1 MSVPYKGITLDRTLR
16 LYGNGKLPLSIL
28 KQVHCGGTMYGP
40 AAWWFNVMWDDAK
53 KAGITLKATG
63 RGYRPYG
70 SQEAMFLDRYSR
82 TPTLRKPVVTR
93 KWKGHTWWLKRG
105 KSRGGWRWT
114 SRCLRPPLHGWSTTP
129 PATGSTFRVRS
140 TCRPANPTPNT
151 KRGIGSFA
159 TFSPNQPVSGDIH
172 N

>member
-1 MSVPYKGITLDRTLR
+1 VSVPYKGITLDRTLR
-16 LYGNGKLPLSIL
+16 LYGNGKLPLSVL

-40 AAWWFNVMWDDAK
+40 AAWWFNVMWEDAK

-93 KWKGHTWWLKRG
+93 KWKGATWWLKRG
-105 KSRGGWRWT
+105 KSPSATPGF
-114 SRCLRPPLHGWSTTP
+114 SNHGWGLAVDLEVPPTTFAWLVKNAP
-129 PATGSTFRVRS
+129 RYGFYLQGPKYLPNGK
-140 TCRPANPTPNT
+140 PNPEYEAWHWQFCNL
-151 KRGIGSFA
+151 
-159 TFSPNQPVSGDIH
+159 QP
-172 N
+172 

>member
-28 KQVHCGGTMYGP
+28 KEVHCGGTMYGP
-40 AAWWFNVMWDDAK
+40 AAWWFNLMWDDAK

-93 KWKGHTWWLKRG
+93 KWKGHKASHDDIYEEKRKELKR
-105 KSRGGWRWT
+105 
-114 SRCLRPPLHGWSTTP
+114 LREELEI
-129 PATGSTFRVRS
+129 
-140 TCRPANPTPNT
+140 PNHAQQ
-151 KRGIGSFA
+151 KPRRRE
-159 TFSPNQPVSGDIH
+159 NLQ
-172 N
+172 